1 MENQLEKQNQLIL
14 VDDEGNEVLCNILF
28 TFDSDEFGKSYVLF
42 SPVST
47 EEDENGEVEVAAASY
62 IPQEDGTVGELI
74 PIETDEEWELVESVL
89 AQFDEDECGCGCG
102 CCDGE
107 CDEDCDCDEDK
118 DCDCGCCH
126 HHEK

>member
-1 MENQLEKQNQLIL
+1 MDNQLEKQNQLIL
-14 VDDEGNEVLCNILF
+14 VDEDGTEVLCNILF

-62 IPQEDGTVGELI
+62 IPKEDGTVGELN

-89 AQFDEDECGCGCG
+89 AQFDEEDDECEC
-102 CCDGE
+102 CCDDCGLE
-107 CDEDCDCDEDK
+107 CDTDEC
-118 DCDCGCCH
+118 DCDCGGHCH
-126 HHEK
+126 HHEEK